1 MREITTLREL
11 AEAVDAEELY
21 VRYSKGPEDDRSSG
35 SLDTESGLELPGLS
49 VNPLRPETW
58 WTRPAEDW
66 LARQVCQYEH
76 LRDKEP
82 ERFAWVL
89 TGTVVGRGPDC
100 EPLIRPFRAFARF
113 SDDLLE
119 EAGRRYR
126 ERFDAGRGPGDP
138 APES

>member
-49 VNPLRPETW
+49 VNPLDAEEW
-58 WTRPAEDW
+58 WTRPLADW
-66 LARQVCQYEH
+66 LARQVCQYRH
-76 LRDKEP
+76 LSEKNP

-89 TGTVVGRGPDC
+89 TGRQVGRGPDC
-100 EPLIRPFRAFARF
+100 EPLLAEVEPVARL
-113 SDDLLE
+113 SDALLG
-119 EAGRRYR
+119 EAEQRYNT
-126 ERFDAGRGPGDP
+126 RFDAGRGPED
-138 APES
+138 